1 MQYTEIRRAITPA
14 RLTAFD
20 RAAQRR
26 GANHDDAIKVY
37 EWNAELA
44 SALLLPMHLF
54 EVVLR
59 NAIHEALTL
68 TYRERWPWDS
78 RFLYSVPLKH
88 GRYEPRKDVQQK
100 ASWYPTTGK
109 VIPELKF
116 VFWEQMLSRRYDVAI
131 WNPLLTTV
139 FPNVPTGAGTSAA
152 ARGLAR
158 DVGVVRGIRN
168 RVAHHEPIF
177 SQNITEVIDAIHRVS
192 TYRSLDVGDW
202 VKAAHRVILVQGQCP
217 SWYV

>member
-1 MQYTEIRRAITPA
+1 MQYTEIRKAITPA

-20 RAAQRR
+20 RAAQQR
-26 GANHDDAIKVY
+26 GKGHEDAVKLY

-44 SALLLPMHLF
+44 SALLLPLHLF

-68 TYRERWPWDS
+68 TYRERWPWDN
-78 RFLYSVPLKH
+78 RFLYSVPMKH

-100 ASWYPTTGK
+100 ASLYPTTGK

-116 VFWEQMLSRRYDVAI
+116 VFWEQMLSSRYDVAI

-139 FPNVPTGAGTSAA
+139 FPNVPARAGTSAA

-158 DVGVVRGIRN
+158 EVSVVRSIRN

-177 SQNITEVIDAIHRVS
+177 SQNITAVIDAIHRVS
-192 TYRSLDVGDW
+192 TYRSHDVGDW
-202 VKAAHRVILVQGQCP
+202 VKAAHRVIVVQGQCP

>member
-1 MQYTEIRRAITPA
+1 MQYTEIRKAITPA

-20 RAAQRR
+20 LAAASK
-26 GANHDDAIKVY
+26 GASHDEAVNLY

-44 SALLLPMHLF
+44 SALLLPLHLF

-59 NAIHEALTL
+59 NAIHEALAL
-68 TYRERWPWDS
+68 TYRERWPWDN
-78 RFLYSVPLKH
+78 RFLHSVPQKH

-100 ASWYPTTGK
+100 AAWYPTTGK

-116 VFWEQMLSRRYDVAI
+116 VFWEQMLSSRYDVAI
-131 WNPLLTTV
+131 WEPLLTTV
-139 FPNVPTGAGTSAA
+139 FPNVPTAAGTSAA

-158 DVGVVRGIRN
+158 DVSVVRSIRN

-177 SQNITEVIDAIHRVS
+177 SRNITEVVDAIHRVS
-192 TYRSLDVGDW
+192 TYRSIDVGDW
-202 VKAAHRVILVQGQCP
+202 VKAAHRVTVVQGECP
-217 SWYV
+217 AWYP